1 MANEEPERTR
11 VVLTER
17 EIDEEDIV
25 ELIHHIRRVNRE
37 FDTGFRVPEMDHN
50 HRTRVSYL
58 KQLDIVKQL
67 ILDVKELSQKIV
79 VFREKY
85 GNIPDDIR
93 MAWGEIREGHNDDI
107 MWYNYQV
114 EINPDLEPKH
124 VVFGS
129 GKPKRQ
135 LNGYKINVRL

>member
-1 MANEEPERTR
+1 MANVEPENFH

-37 FDTGFRVPEMDHN
+37 MDDN
-50 HRTRVSYL
+50 PIRRLSFL

-79 VFREKY
+79 EFRENY
-85 GNIPDDIR
+85 GNVPDDIR
-93 MAWGEIREGHNDDI
+93 RAWGEIREGHNDHI
-107 MWYNYQV
+107 GWYNYQV
-114 EINPDLEPKH
+114 EMNPDLEPKH

-129 GKPKRQ
+129 GELKRQ